1 MFAAA
6 LGLGSTSFCLVQ
18 ATRLVRLSVYKSVQ
32 TAETAAVTIAATATA
47 TWRQENGTEA
57 AAAAVARQKAE
68 TNSNRNSFL
77 IQ

>member
-32 TAETAAVTIAATATA
+32 TAETAAVTIAATAT
-47 TWRQENGTEA
+47 WRQENGTEA